1 MSLTWRH
8 RDEWAWLT
16 AAAVVLVMGAVT
28 LAFVGLPTF
37 SVHSPLHYAGI
48 MDPLCGM
55 TRAVRLL
62 ALGRFDDAWAFNPAS
77 FALLIVVG
85 ALLVRALVGGVTHM
99 WAHLEVK
106 AKPHLAVALI
116 VLTAALW
123 VNQQSHASLLM
134 S

>member
-16 AAAVVLVMGAVT
+16 AAAVLSVVAAAALGV
-28 LAFVGLPTF
+28 FGLPSLSF
-37 SVHSPLHYAGI
+37 HSPLHYAGI

-62 ALGRFDDAWAFNPAS
+62 ALGRFADAWAFNPAS
-77 FALLIVVG
+77 FALLIAVG
-85 ALLVRALVGGVTHM
+85 ALLVRALAGAVTHR
-99 WAHLEVK
+99 WAHVEVK
-106 AKPHLAVALI
+106 AKPQLALALT
-116 VLTAALW
+116 VLTAVLW